1 MRVIYRPTG
10 RALEYS
16 LLAANLYTGCSHRC
30 SYCFAPS
37 CLHKTREAFHSDVQP
52 RRGVIEQLWKETP
65 EYAGTDERVLL
76 CFHCDPYSP
85 EAAASGVT
93 RQALEILREHDI
105 PWQVLTKGG
114 MRAVPD
120 FDLYGPNDAFAT
132 TLTFTRNQDSVN
144 LEPGAALPSDRCRAI
159 KEAYDRGIE
168 TWVSLEPVLNP
179 EDALYWIDNSFP
191 VVSLFK
197 VGKLNHDA
205 AREKE
210 IDWRRFGMEV
220 IARLESRGL
229 RYYIKDDLAKHLAG
243 VPYTNTDTRK
253 VVRK

>member
-1 MRVIYRPTG
+1 MTRQQWEASPFRVR
-10 RALEYS
+10 R
-16 LLAANLYTGCSHRC
+16 NLIRDLRND
-30 SYCFAPS
+30 A
-37 CLHKTREAFHSDVQP
+37 
-52 RRGVIEQLWKETP
+52 EQLR
-65 EYAGTDERVLL
+65 GTNERVLL
-76 CFHCDPYSP
+76 CFFGDLYSP
-85 EAAASGVT
+85 EAVKTGIS
-93 RQALEILREHDI
+93 RQILEVLREFDI

-159 KEAYDRGIE
+159 QEAYDRGIK

-229 RYYIKDDLAKHLAG
+229 RYYIKHDLAKHLAG

-253 VVRK
+253 VR